1 MTLEVFDKMP
11 QRPLPL
17 RNMKRLGRPVQE
29 FGTGTSSSYSND
41 DVVDPYNLE

>member
-1 MTLEVFDKMP
+1 MTPEVFDKMS

-29 FGTGTSSSYSND
+29 FGTDTSSSYSND
-41 DVVDPYNLE
+41 DVVDPFNLK